1 MNSIYKMNP
10 SQSIVKISAAVLL
23 GASLLMSGC
32 AHFGRGPQ
40 DDQSFERDSGAA
52 LTTQYAP
59 SSGARTGFNTFEVY
73 LRNDS
78 DKPVRYGCPR
88 LNGKPLLDLALS
100 RVTAPADVKLDG
112 VQIPFPRNAW
122 HTDPLVTWWQ
132 YYPGQDAAPGETVVL
147 QINLRQS
154 VTSQRMLEIPEIGGV
169 SHTATVSRF
178 HMPDAALSAVTF
190 TPDFKRMYV
199 QVTAQK
205 EAKRVWVNGDEVKT
219 FRLMRRAELLD
230 PDMLAVTPPKPVSAG
245 MPLHVK
251 VEFADG
257 RIRQELLRALAGISL
272 DTQARLPADERA
284 RYSLDDDPAVVML
297 EGDVTCSD
305 TYGHRKGSS
314 APRMAADR
322 TQFALKHKNKLAG
335 LGYCTAIYPEL
346 WNIYGPIAD
355 AVYAKPYQLGW
366 GYRKMK
372 FLEEEEDAMRSTA
385 LTAAPRP
392 MLWIPQRL
400 CPVGGRHLEAAELDL
415 LGWLSL
421 VRGGKG
427 LRYHQWRP
435 AGEPDGFKDCPWLK
449 PAISNLNQ
457 VVHSKEPLLSALAL
471 ESERKQEDAP
481 GCWSKVYTAWS
492 GEAGML
498 VMIRNL
504 NYEAESLPPAGS
516 KGPYFRVKK
525 RSQVSIP
532 VTLPSWLKAGDPV
545 DFLSGK
551 QLPQVTESGVMRVTL
566 PELGAFALVWVANCG
581 Q

>member
-1 MNSIYKMNP
+1 MAGCAHLGRPQEDKSLARDN
-10 SQSIVKISAAVLL
+10 SAAV
-23 GASLLMSGC
+23 
-32 AHFGRGPQ
+32 
-40 DDQSFERDSGAA
+40 
-52 LTTQYAP
+52 TTQYAP
-59 SSGARTGFNTFEVY
+59 SSGVRTGFNTFEVY

-78 DKPVRYGCPR
+78 TKPVRYGTPR
-88 LNGKPLLDLALS
+88 LNGKPLLDLSLS

-122 HTDPLVTWWQ
+122 HTDSLVTWWQ
-132 YYPGQDAAPGETVVL
+132 YYPGQDAKPGETVVL
-147 QINLRQS
+147 QINLRQA
-154 VTSQRMLEIPEIGGV
+154 VTSQRMLEIPEIGGNC
-169 SHTATVSRF
+169 HTTTVSRF

-199 QVTAQK
+199 QVTSRN
-205 EAKRVWVNGDEVKT
+205 EAKRIWVNGDEVKD
-219 FRLMRRAELLD
+219 FKLMRRADVLD
-230 PDMLAVTPPKPVSAG
+230 PDMLAFAPPKPVSVG

-272 DTQARLPADERA
+272 DSQVKLPASERA
-284 RYSLDDDPAVVML
+284 IYNLDEDPSVVL
-297 EGDVTCSD
+297 LDGDVTCSD

-385 LTAAPRP
+385 QTAAPRP
-392 MLWIPQRL
+392 MMWIPQRL
-400 CPVGGRHLEAAELDL
+400 CPVGGRHLEAAELEV

-435 AGEPDGFKDCPWLK
+435 VNETDGFKDCPWLR
-449 PAISNLNQ
+449 PAIRDLNKS
-457 VVHSKEPLLSALAL
+457 VRAKEPLLSTLVLA
-471 ESERKQEDAP
+471 SERKLEDAP
-481 GCWSKVYTAWS
+481 GGWIKVYTAWS

-498 VMIRNL
+498 VMVRNL
-504 NYEAESLPPAGS
+504 NYEAESYPPAGS
-516 KGPYFRVKK
+516 QGPYFRVKS
-525 RSQVSIP
+525 RQNVTIP
-532 VTLPSWLKAGDPV
+532 VALPSWLKASEPV
-545 DFLSGK
+545 DFLTGK
-551 QLPQVTESGVMRVTL
+551 QLSQATNSSVMQVKL
-566 PELGAFALVWVANCG
+566 PELGAFALAWIANRG